1 MYSTATIFGLVMLTS
16 LALCSIIPLRTRP
29 SENKR
34 RDP

>member
-16 LALCSIIPLRTRP
+16 LALCGIIALRT
-29 SENKR
+29 KR